1 MTSYKSLFVTA
12 AGIALW
18 VLGPGVPASDAAD
31 PKAAPIDST
40 FIEEIVRDYLLKNPK
55 VVVDA
60 LNAYKLKQAR
70 LEEKSIQH
78 IIRARRDEL
87 QNDPNSAVG
96 GNING
101 DVTVV
106 EFFDYRCGVCKRAHL
121 VVAKLIKQD
130 QKIRYVYKEWP
141 ILGQQSVFAARAA
154 IASRQQGDNKY
165 LAFHNR
171 MMETTEILNPRKV
184 IEIASD
190 IGLNIKKLRADMKAA
205 EIGNIIQDNYRLAKA
220 LKLNGTP
227 SFLIGDTLLR
237 GVRDIDTMISIVRIA
252 RKKS

>member
-31 PKAAPIDST
+31 QKAAPIDST
-40 FIEEIVRDYLLKNPK
+40 FIEEIVRDYLLKHPK

-60 LNAYKLKQAR
+60 LNAYKMEQVG

-78 IIRARRDEL
+78 IIKAKRDEL

-130 QKIRYVYKEWP
+130 QKIRHVYKDWP

-171 MMETTEILNPRKV
+171 MMETTENLNPRKV

-190 IGLNIKKLRADMKAA
+190 IGLNIKKLRVDMESA

-227 SFLIGDTLLR
+227 SFLIGNTLLR
-237 GVRDIDTMISIVRIA
+237 GVRDLDTMISIVRIA
-252 RKKS
+252 RKKN